1 MRDGVGHAADCFYS
15 SDFRLVCVVRYV
27 MGVTP
32 MNRWKVREKK
42 LADEKPVCLATV
54 AIGSEL
60 VTSRLAAARTRTSL
74 TNSIG
79 DWLSDSRNIDAQ
91 VVRPTDPADAICFK
105 LFGRTY

>member
-1 MRDGVGHAADCFYS
+1 MCDGVGHAADCFYS

-105 LFGRTY
+105 VIGRT